1 VRSTAEIGPLFLRKL
16 DKVRGNVRV
25 EFVCGGRALKHARAD
40 FRLLQEISKT
50 LSSPPENAP
59 AMIAS
64 LGERLKASEKN
75 TQRLAT
81 GLAILEGTELYS
93 ATAPDARG
101 VHRTTQRG
109 PIDEAMRARAQ
120 AFVAGPKAAFLAV
133 CEDPPS
139 VLLAASADS
148 GLDAGKLVKAAVTSV
163 GGRGGGNAAL
173 AQGSVP
179 SVAAL
184 ERVVAVLSETAL

>member
-1 VRSTAEIGPLFLRKL
+1 
-16 DKVRGNVRV
+16 
-25 EFVCGGRALKHARAD
+25 LKHARAD

-59 AMIAS
+59 SMIAS
-64 LGERLKASEKN
+64 LAERLKASEKN
-75 TQRLAT
+75 AQRLAT
-81 GLAILEGTELYS
+81 GLAILVGTELYT
-93 ATAPDARG
+93 ATAPDPRG
-101 VHRTTQRG
+101 IRRTMQRG

-120 AFVAGPKAAFLAV
+120 AFVAGPKAAFLAA

-139 VLLAASADS
+139 VLLAASTDS

-179 SVAAL
+179 SDAAL
-184 ERVVAVLSETAL
+184 ERVVAVLSEADY

>member
-1 VRSTAEIGPLFLRKL
+1 
-16 DKVRGNVRV
+16 
-25 EFVCGGRALKHARAD
+25 
-40 FRLLQEISKT
+40 
-50 LSSPPENAP
+50 
-59 AMIAS
+59 
-64 LGERLKASEKN
+64 
-75 TQRLAT
+75 
-81 GLAILEGTELYS
+81 
-93 ATAPDARG
+93 
-101 VHRTTQRG
+101 
-109 PIDEAMRARAQ
+109 MRARAQ